1 MINNRLMP
9 LEITNVSLCLKVG
22 DTLTDASIE
31 VIPILFWFT
40 DMRPG
45 LFIVLG
51 DGRLIVLFIE
61 MVGGGTSAMLA
72 GSVGETVVVTIGLD
86 DGALVSHAGDVQ
98 ASLWSGSVFD
108 SDMWVVERVGVMISV
123 WIEELD
129 CTVIGLAPNIDMVAD
144 GDINVW
150 ASVTAVSKF
159 VTSRLSLEGLL
170 LF

>member
-1 MINNRLMP
+1 M
-9 LEITNVSLCLKVG
+9 V
-22 DTLTDASIE
+22 
-31 VIPILFWFT
+31 
-40 DMRPG
+40 
-45 LFIVLG
+45 
-51 DGRLIVLFIE
+51 VLFT
-61 MVGGGTSAMLA
+61 GGFI
-72 GSVGETVVVTIGLD
+72 GSLPETVIDRVTGEVVGIGGPEVLLSAVDGLGIILEDVTI
-86 DGALVSHAGDVQ
+86 VSHAGDVR
-98 ASLWSGSVFD
+98 ASLRSDSVFEFA
-108 SDMWVVERVGVMISV
+108 DMPVVERVGVMISV